1 MKRTDVI
8 ERLQRIRQFYRDT
21 IEDYTAVEAV
31 DKAISALE
39 KQDRWHSVAK
49 EGNPKESGHYF
60 VVDKNPIN
68 GNEPHA
74 RYFNLCG
81 DASFWSGWQADEV
94 VAWKKITSEPY
105 TEEES

>member
-1 MKRTDVI
+1 MKNKEAAEWFKDMAKVMPESETKRMFLI
-8 ERLQRIRQFYRDT
+8 
-21 IEDYTAVEAV
+21 AV
-31 DKAISALE
+31 SALE

-74 RYFNLCG
+74 RYFNVCG
-81 DASFWSGWQADEV
+81 DASFWSGWKADEV
-94 VAWKKITSEPY
+94 VAWKKITPDPY
-105 TEEES
+105 T